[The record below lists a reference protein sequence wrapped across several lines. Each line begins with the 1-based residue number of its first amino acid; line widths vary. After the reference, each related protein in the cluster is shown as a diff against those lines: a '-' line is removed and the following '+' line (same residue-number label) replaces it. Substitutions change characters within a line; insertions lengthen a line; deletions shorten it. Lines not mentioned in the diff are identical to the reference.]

1 MIRTPAFLAG
11 ALEKRRRQRA
21 FAREF
26 TEFAARAE
34 AAGPRF
40 ALAWEDRYPCLDDRT
55 TVTVFDRHYVFH
67 TAWAAR
73 VLART
78 RPARHVDVGSS
89 LYFVTGVSAFV
100 PTSFYDIRPA
110 SLGLTNLDSLP
121 GDLMRLPFGDREV
134 ESLSCMHVVEHVGLA
149 RYGDPMD
156 PDADLKAMRE
166 LERVVAPGGSL
177 LFVVPVGRPRI
188 QFNAHRIYAYEQVL
202 DAFSALSLAEF
213 ALIPDDERQGGL
225 IVGADPALVRDQCY
239 ACGCF
244 WLRRPG

>member
-1 MIRTPAFLAG
+1 MIRKPAFIAR
-11 ALEKRRRQRA
+11 ALQERRRQRA

-34 AAGPRF
+34 VGGPRF
-40 ALAWEDRYPCLDDRT
+40 PMTWEDRYPCLDDRT
-55 TVTVFDRHYVFH
+55 AVTVFDRHYVFH

-78 RPARHVDVGSS
+78 SPARHVDVSSS
-89 LYFVTGVSAFV
+89 LYFVTAVSAFV
-100 PTSFYDIRPA
+100 PTTFYDIRPA
-110 SLGLTNLDSLP
+110 RLDLSGLESLS
-121 GDLMRLPFGDREV
+121 GDLMRLPFRDREV

-156 PDADLKAMRE
+156 PDGDLKAMRE
-166 LERVVAPGGSL
+166 LQRVVAPGGSL
-177 LFVVPVGRPRI
+177 LFVVPVGQPRI

-202 DAFSALSLAEF
+202 EVFRELELAEF

-225 IVGADPALVRDQCY
+225 IVGADPALVRDQRY

>member
-1 MIRTPAFLAG
+1 MIRKPAFIAR
-11 ALEKRRRQRA
+11 AIERRRRIRT

-26 TEFAARAE
+26 TEFAALAE

-40 ALAWEDRYPCLDDRT
+40 ALAWDDRHPCLNDRT
-55 TVTVFDRHYVFH
+55 AVTAFDRHYVFH

-89 LYFVTGVSAFV
+89 LYFVTGLSAFV

-110 SLGLTNLDSLP
+110 PLGLTNLDSLP
-121 GDLMRLPFGDREV
+121 GDLMRLPFADRSV
-134 ESLSCMHVVEHVGLA
+134 ESLSCMHVIEHVGLA

-156 PDADLKAMRE
+156 PDGDLKAMRE

-225 IVGADPALVRDQCY
+225 MVGADPALVCDQRY

>member
-1 MIRTPAFLAG
+1 MIRKPGFIAR

-34 AAGPRF
+34 VGGPRF
-40 ALAWEDRYPCLDDRT
+40 PMTWEDRHPCLDDRT
-55 TVTVFDRHYVFH
+55 AVTGFDRHYVFH

-78 RPARHVDVGSS
+78 RPARHVDVSSS
-89 LYFVTGVSAFV
+89 LYFVTAVSAFV
-100 PTSFYDIRPA
+100 PTTFYDIRPA
-110 SLGLTNLDSLP
+110 RLDLSGLGSLS
-121 GDLMRLPFGDREV
+121 GDLLRLPFRDREV

-156 PDADLKAMRE
+156 PDGDLEAMRE

-177 LFVVPVGRPRI
+177 LFVVPVGQPRI
-188 QFNAHRIYAYEQVL
+188 QFNAHRIYGYEQVL
-202 DAFSALSLAEF
+202 DVFRELELAEF

-225 IVGADPALVRDQCY
+225 IVGADPALVRHQRY